1 MKKVLLASLLLFAF
15 TSIDAMAAKK
25 NVKSANSKK
34 AVATSA
40 SSSKKDAKKSGKWK
54 RDGNDGGKDDVRV
67 GGPGK
72 PTFTDGCLVAG
83 DDTKGPMADAV
94 QNADSDGDGCITE
107 DELKSYMKE
116 HKLSGKGGPGADGGE
131 PPAKP
136 DDEE

>member
-34 AVATSA
+34 AIATSS

-54 RDGNDGGKDDVRV
+54 RDGNDSGKDEVRA

-83 DDTKGPMADAV
+83 DDVKGPMADAV

-116 HKLSGKGGPGADGGE
+116 HKPSGKGGPGADGGE